1 MTARLYAL
9 AWRVLPYAS
18 FTPLGATLG
27 ATLGV
32 LLLQLSGSAK

>member
-1 MTARLYAL
+1 MTARLYAM
-9 AWRVLPYAS
+9 AWRVLPYAC
-18 FTPLGATLG
+18 FTPLD

>member
-1 MTARLYAL
+1 MTARLYAM

-27 ATLGV
+27 V